1 MGSMQQTLE
10 QSADL
15 LLETHGLCKSYGSV
29 AVLQQISIQIHSG
42 EIIGLIGENGAGKS
56 TLLKC
61 LCGITR
67 PSKGDFSFAG
77 HHYQGISVT
86 RARNLGIVCIPQ
98 EFNLI
103 NELQVCENIFLG
115 RELHTALGLL
125 DRKAMRTKTQQL
137 LEELGTDI
145 PAQRAV
151 KDLSVA
157 DKQLVEIAKALS
169 QSCRL
174 LIMDEPTTVLND
186 AEVENL
192 FQIMKRMQQNG
203 TAILYVSHKLREIKK
218 ICNRVLILR
227 DGLLVCDSPAA
238 KWTERDM
245 AERMVGRAL
254 NQVFPEKCQQT
265 SDADAILSLDKIC
278 SGDVIRDVTLTLRR
292 GEILGLAGL
301 PGSGRTELAECLYGI
316 RKISSG
322 KLIFAGK
329 VRHFSH
335 PRQAV
340 SAGIACLSEDRQG
353 SGILTPFS
361 VRANITLVSLAS
373 YCHPL
378 IDQRQEKRTAGKYIS
393 AFQIR
398 TPSTETLLQE
408 LSGGNQQKVAIAKG
422 LDSNPS
428 LFIFDEPTRGIDIKA
443 KSEVY
448 SFIRDLL
455 DKGIACILISSDLE
469 EIIGLC
475 NRVAV
480 MREGHLAGFLQDEN
494 ITEKQIMYLATGV

>member
-1 MGSMQQTLE
+1 M
-10 QSADL
+10 
-15 LLETHGLCKSYGSV
+15 LETHGLCKSYGSV
-29 AVLQQISIQIHSG
+29 AVLQNISIQIRPG

-67 PSKGDFSFAG
+67 PSKGSFTFDG
-77 HHYQGISVT
+77 HNWQGISVA
-86 RARNLGIVCIPQ
+86 RASSLGIVCIPQ

-103 NELQVCENIFLG
+103 NELQVDENIFLG
-115 RELHTALGLL
+115 RELHSALCLL
-125 DRKAMRTKTQQL
+125 DRKAMRAKTQQL
-137 LEELGTDI
+137 LKELGTDI
-145 PAQRAV
+145 PAQQAV
-151 KDLSVA
+151 NELSVA

-186 AEVENL
+186 QEVENL
-192 FQIMKRMQQNG
+192 FQIMMRIRCQG

-218 ICNRVLILR
+218 ICDRVLILR
-227 DGLLVCDSPAA
+227 DGQLVSDSPAA
-238 KWTERDM
+238 GMSERDM
-245 AERMVGRAL
+245 AEGMVGRAL
-254 NQVFPEKCQQT
+254 SQVFPENSRQVPDTKI
-265 SDADAILSLDKIC
+265 ILSLDKIC
-278 SGDVIRDVTLTLRR
+278 SEKAIRDVTLTLHQ

-322 KLIFAGK
+322 KMIFAGEE
-329 VRHFSH
+329 RHFSH
-335 PRQAV
+335 PSQAV
-340 SAGIACLSEDRQG
+340 SAGIALLSEDRQG
-353 SGILTPFS
+353 SGILTSFS
-361 VRANITLVSLAS
+361 VSANITLVSLAG

-378 IDQRQEKRTAGKYIS
+378 LDNAMEKLTAEKYIR
-393 AFQIR
+393 AFQIK
-398 TPSTETLLQE
+398 TPGCETLLQE

-422 LDSNPS
+422 LDCNPS

-448 SFIRDLL
+448 SFIRALL
-455 DKGIACILISSDLE
+455 DKGISCILISSDLE

-480 MREGHLAGFLQDEN
+480 MREGHLAGFLQNEQ
-494 ITEKQIMYLATGV
+494 ITEKQIIYLATGV

>member
-1 MGSMQQTLE
+1 MQQT
-10 QSADL
+10 QKSSSNL

-29 AVLQQISIQIHSG
+29 AVLQQISVQIRSG

-56 TLLKC
+56 TMLKC
-61 LCGITR
+61 LSGIIR
-67 PSKGDFSFAG
+67 PSKGNFSFAG
-77 HHYQGISVT
+77 RNWQGLSVA
-86 RARNLGIVCIPQ
+86 RARSLGIVCIPQ

-103 NELQVCENIFLG
+103 NELQVYENIFLG
-115 RELHTALGLL
+115 RELRTALGLL
-125 DRKAMRTKTQQL
+125 DRNAMRAKTQQL
-137 LEELGTDI
+137 LEELGTNI
-145 PAQRAV
+145 PASKAV
-151 KDLSVA
+151 KELSVA

-169 QSCRL
+169 QSCKL

-186 AEVENL
+186 SEVENL
-192 FQIMKRMQQNG
+192 FKIMKRLQENG
-203 TAILYVSHKLREIKK
+203 TTILYVSHKLREIKK
-218 ICNRVLILR
+218 ICDRVLVLR
-227 DGLLVCDSPAA
+227 DGLLVCDSPTA
-238 KWTERDM
+238 KLSEREM
-245 AERMVGRAL
+245 AEQMVGRTL
-254 NQVFPEKCQQT
+254 NQVFPEKCRQT
-265 SDADAILSLDKIC
+265 SDTNVILSLDKI
-278 SGDVIRDVTLTLRR
+278 SAGNAIRDVSLTLRK
-292 GEILGLAGL
+292 GEMLGLAGL

-316 RKISSG
+316 RKITSG
-322 KLIFAGK
+322 KMVFQGIE
-329 VRHFSH
+329 RRFSH
-335 PRQAV
+335 PSQAV
-340 SAGIACLSEDRQG
+340 SAGIACLTEDRQG
-353 SGILTPFS
+353 SGILTTFS
-361 VRANITLVSLAS
+361 VRANTTLVSLAS

-378 IDQRQEKRTAGKYIS
+378 IDENTEKLQTEKYIS

-448 SFIRDLL
+448 TFIRELL
-455 DKGIACILISSDLE
+455 EKGIACIMISSDLE

-480 MREGHLAGFLQDEN
+480 MREGHLAGFLHDQQ